1 MLREGRSLSELVT
14 IAERVYGPPANVNA
28 KSANVLAVLGTIR
41 RRPWG
46 DEKRAEEIL
55 RVTAEVIGGAK

>member
-1 MLREGRSLSELVT
+1 MLREGRTLREIVAV
-14 IAERVYGPPANVNA
+14 AERVYGPPANVNA

-41 RRPWG
+41 HRPWG